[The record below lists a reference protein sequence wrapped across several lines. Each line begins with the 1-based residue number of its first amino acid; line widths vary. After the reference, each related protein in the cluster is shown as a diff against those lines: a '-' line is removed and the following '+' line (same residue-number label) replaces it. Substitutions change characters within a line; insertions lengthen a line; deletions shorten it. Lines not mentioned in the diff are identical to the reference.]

1 MSKTFEA
8 IQKARQLSALQNGV
22 ASVLN
27 HWEYLNIKNKKAINN
42 ILNKV
47 VIEGDS
53 ENFQIFHFASVRDG
67 EGTSTILANL
77 AWLMAEV
84 HTKFNDVIF
93 IDGNLVNPVFH
104 TAFNLPFSPGLS
116 EVLSKKASLSE
127 TIHRLNSSSIYLMT
141 CGDTA
146 IADNI
151 GMKTN
156 AIVEFFKELKS
167 RFQAVILDSPPLLDS
182 PIALLWANSADIS
195 YLVVQAEKTNWEVA
209 NKAKEILENNSCTVG
224 GVVLNRVKHR
234 IPDWLYKRL

>member
-8 IQKARQLSALQNGV
+8 IQKARELSASQNGV
-22 ASVLN
+22 ASALD

-47 VIEGDS
+47 VIEGHS
-53 ENFQIFHFASVRDG
+53 EDFQVFHFASVRDG

-84 HTKFNDVIF
+84 DTKFNDVIF

-104 TAFNLPFSPGLS
+104 SAFNLPLSPGLS
-116 EVLSKKASLSE
+116 EVLNKKASLSE
-127 TIHRLNSSSIYLMT
+127 TIHRLKSSSIYLMT
-141 CGDTA
+141 CGNTT

-151 GMKTN
+151 GLKTDT
-156 AIVEFFKELKS
+156 ILEFVKKLKD

-182 PIALLWANSADIS
+182 PISLLWANSADIS
-195 YLVVQAEKTNWEVA
+195 YLVIQAERTNWEVA
-209 NKAKEILENNSCTVG
+209 IKAKEILEKNSCTIG
-224 GVVLNRVKHR
+224 GVVLNKIKYRL
-234 IPDWLYKRL
+234 PDWLYKRL